1 MVVEA
6 VTPGIRVA
14 AWAFCVTPNIKPKV
28 AVDKTR
34 VLIVSSIGRSP

>member
-1 MVVEA
+1 MVVPA

-14 AWAFCVTPNIKPKV
+14 AWAFCVTLNIKPKV

-34 VLIVSSIGRSP
+34 VLIANSIGSSP